1 MNAVCEIKKEEV
13 EELLIKIKKNITSN
27 GYLVLSNRGKNM
39 EFCKNYAINSKILKN
54 IIGKLSIDDF
64 SSVLFNEHPG
74 YEEEKLYVFAPKLK
88 LIDLNGQRKDI
99 QVYLKINY
107 IEIKRTA
114 IVVSFHEAVHN
125 LEYMFGGNI

>member
-1 MNAVCEIKKEEV
+1 MNVVCKIKKEEI
-13 EELLIKIKKNITSN
+13 EELLFKIKKNITDN

-54 IIGKLSIDDF
+54 IISKLNVSDF
-64 SSVLFNEHPG
+64 SEILFNEHPG
-74 YEEEKLYVFAPKLK
+74 YEKEKLFVFAPVLK

-114 IVVSFHEAVHN
+114 IVVSFHEAMHE
-125 LEYMFGGNI
+125 LKYMF

>member
-1 MNAVCEIKKEEV
+1 MNAVCEIKKEEI
-13 EELLIKIKKNITSN
+13 EELLIKIKKNITTN

-54 IIGKLSIDDF
+54 IIGKLGVKDF
-64 SSVLFNEHPG
+64 SEVLFNKHPG
-74 YEEEKLYVFAPKLK
+74 YEDEKLYVFAPKLK
-88 LIDLNGQRKDI
+88 LIDLNGQIKDI

-114 IVVSFHEAVHN
+114 IVVSFHEAMHD
-125 LEYMFGGNI
+125 LGYMF